1 MKNNKPIVSKSF
13 DALANEPVKSDLER
27 ASRFTDAEIEAM
39 AQEDGAEEF
48 DFAKAKFANIED
60 IAALMKKKQPKQ
72 AISIRLDAEV
82 LAWYR
87 SQGRGYQTLIGELL
101 TAYMQSQVASLPKA
115 EKAPGTKAQAVH
127 VPKSRPTKA
136 ACSK

>member
-1 MKNNKPIVSKSF
+1 MKNKEQIVSKSL
-13 DALANEPVKSDLER
+13 DTLANEPVKSDLER

-39 AQEDGAEEF
+39 AREDGTEDF

-60 IAALMKKKQPKQ
+60 IAALMKQKQPKQ

-101 TAYMQSQVASLPKA
+101 TAYMQSQVASPPKA
-115 EKAPGTKAQAVH
+115 EKTPGTKAQAVH
-127 VPKSRPTKA
+127 IPKSRLTKA
-136 ACSK
+136 ACPK